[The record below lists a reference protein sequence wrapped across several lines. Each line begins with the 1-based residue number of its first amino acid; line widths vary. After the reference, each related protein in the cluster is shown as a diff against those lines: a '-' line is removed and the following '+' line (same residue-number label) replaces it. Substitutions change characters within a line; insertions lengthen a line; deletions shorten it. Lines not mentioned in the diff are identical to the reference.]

1 MVRGRG
7 ETGRYTLAQRQK
19 KEKQQTGVISQS
31 ALDGRA
37 CTACKTSNMRAHI
50 THTHTHTHIR
60 RREKEKK
67 KTQSTRELA
76 GSFRNFFLPLLTMQ
90 HMASVLC
97 CIGIQAGTTLSV
109 PSLLKENNMQH
120 RKGKEIRSQEK
131 EAYKKKLLNK

>member
-50 THTHTHTHIR
+50 THTHTHTHTYGGER
-60 RREKEKK
+60 RKK
-67 KTQSTRELA
+67 KNPIHERTSRQLQE
-76 GSFRNFFLPLLTMQ
+76 FLLTSSDDATYGKCFVL
-90 HMASVLC
+90 HRNPGRNNSVSPL
-97 CIGIQAGTTLSV
+97 TS
-109 PSLLKENNMQH
+109 E
-120 RKGKEIRSQEK
+120 RK
-131 EAYKKKLLNK
+131 